1 MLLRKSDVINI
12 MYLVWSKYRRLFF
25 LCIGHIFYFPCSI
38 DVARWCDRWVWIYFS
53 HQVSSKTVST
63 QISRKFQIW
72 MACALTSQSLTVFFF
87 QNKNRLNKTAAEKP
101 GFFTKSWEKFR
112 FIWTLLTFL
121 FFRKLKAS
129 FLLNM
134 QPIISKLPS
143 KRRKVSST
151 RENRKMTILVNARPF
166 IPEPLWRNR
175 ARRADD
181 NQSSNWHK
189 RQRLVEKCVHMFITW
204 DSASQRFNCVLP
216 WILSMVSSLWVL
228 VLVLLGLVHTSDG
241 SGVGIGR
248 KF

>member
-1 MLLRKSDVINI
+1 
-12 MYLVWSKYRRLFF
+12 
-25 LCIGHIFYFPCSI
+25 
-38 DVARWCDRWVWIYFS
+38 
-53 HQVSSKTVST
+53 
-63 QISRKFQIW
+63 
-72 MACALTSQSLTVFFF
+72 MACALTSQSLTVFFSKQKPF
-87 QNKNRLNKTAAEKP
+87 EQTAVEKP

-151 RENRKMTILVNARPF
+151 RANRKMTILVNARPF

-181 NQSSNWHK
+181 NQNWHNG
-189 RQRLVEKCVHMFITW
+189 QRLVEKCVHMFITW
-204 DSASQRFNCVLP
+204 DSASQRFYCVLP

-228 VLVLLGLVHTSDG
+228 VLARFYYFDYVIVRVFSKKGSVVRRCYEGLIKH
-241 SGVGIGR
+241 
-248 KF
+248 